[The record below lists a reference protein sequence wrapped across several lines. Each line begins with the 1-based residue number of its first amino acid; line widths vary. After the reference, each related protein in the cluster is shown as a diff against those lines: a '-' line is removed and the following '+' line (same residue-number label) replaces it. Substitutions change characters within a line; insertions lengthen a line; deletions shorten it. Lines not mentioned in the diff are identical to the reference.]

1 MEGRRQWQLTPVLL
15 PGEPH
20 GWRSLVGCTPWGR
33 EESDPNE
40 RLHFHFSRSCIG
52 EGNGNPLQCSC
63 LENPVDGGA
72 WWLPSMG
79 LHRVGHDWSGLAVA
93 KLCLSYKT
101 KWEIGGCHQFF
112 SGLSPKE
119 RGFRDFHMSQ
129 LYWAW
134 FAPSIASLYL
144 QVTLHSQMSTVLQ
157 GNNDLGQIGNF
168 RKIPKMRIV
177 NAIANPPLL
186 AFPGLPRRLRW

>member
-1 MEGRRQWQLTPVLL
+1 MSDFTFTFHVHALEKEMATHSSVLAWRIQWTEE
-15 PGEPH
+15 PG
-20 GWRSLVGCTPWGR
+20 G
-33 EESDPNE
+33 
-40 RLHFHFSRSCIG
+40 
-52 EGNGNPLQCSC
+52 
-63 LENPVDGGA
+63 
-72 WWLPSMG
+72 LPSMG
-79 LHRVGHDWSGLAVA
+79 LHRVRHDWSDLAVA

-144 QVTLHSQMSTVLQ
+144 KVTLHSQMSTVLQ